1 MTSRQQKRG
10 VIFILQN
17 SHANKL
23 VRDEIIKSMELE
35 RVGEGRNS
43 FQNNFK
49 GLPSN
54 FKWDGG
60 DFFG

>member
-23 VRDEIIKSMELE
+23 VRDEIIKIMELE
-35 RVGEGRNS
+35 RVG
-43 FQNNFK
+43 
-49 GLPSN
+49 
-54 FKWDGG
+54 
-60 DFFG
+60 